1 LLKLEALSLQLLE
14 LPFQPLGRLPIGQC
28 VNKPINLSA
37 DPSSFAAH
45 MAKMRACLCL
55 KPVPF
60 GGELSREDFE
70 QSWVHEP
77 LTQSVHNCRL
87 ERIPADRQAIR
98 ANRLALV
105 ACGRATEMRLADL
118 GEAVNGA
125 AIFLKSGAAKFPSLA
140 GLGCQPCG

>member
-1 LLKLEALSLQLLE
+1 
-14 LPFQPLGRLPIGQC
+14 
-28 VNKPINLSA
+28 
-37 DPSSFAAH
+37 

-118 GEAVNGA
+118 GEAMWRFSIGKNR
-125 AIFLKSGAAKFPSLA
+125 SLSA
-140 GLGCQPCG
+140 GLPGSITRSRIKPLRPVVRLSLWPY